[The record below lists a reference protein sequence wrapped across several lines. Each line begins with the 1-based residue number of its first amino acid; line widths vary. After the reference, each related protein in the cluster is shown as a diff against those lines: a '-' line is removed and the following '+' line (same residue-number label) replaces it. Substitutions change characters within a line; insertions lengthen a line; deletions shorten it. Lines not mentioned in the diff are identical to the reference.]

1 MFNYHPILSHY
12 LLVPQFSNEYKVLT
26 LIKLP
31 SRLETYLEV
40 TENKIAVIDFH
51 FTIESDNKNHSLIN
65 FDQIGRLI
73 NSLNSNKNISFS
85 LVRKSVVFSENE
97 CINSPFCALFLFFMS
112 LENHSLINSFLKES
126 VQKGELLFS
135 DSLELSN
142 FSSLMTSKIDKLVK
156 LKDKRII

>member
-1 MFNYHPILSHY
+1 MSHY

-40 TENKIAVIDFH
+40 TENTIAVIDFY
-51 FTIESDNKNHSLIN
+51 FRIESDNKNPSLIN

-73 NSLNSNKNISFS
+73 NSLNPNKNISISF
-85 LVRKSVVFSENE
+85 VRKSVVFSENE
-97 CINSPFCALFLFFMS
+97 CINSPFSALFLFFMN

-126 VQKGELLFS
+126 IQKGELLFS

-142 FSSLMTSKIDKLVK
+142 FSSLMASKIDNFVK
-156 LKDKRII
+156 LKDKRIF